1 MKGMHGFTG
10 VMGVVLVVGA
20 VLSAGMIGG
29 ARDGE
34 RLKNEEKAMQVRFLE
49 IVTAELEATIATLEA
64 VHGVSFGEAVP
75 ELGNARTAALRDGGV
90 VSVRAPMRATET
102 PVVRPYV
109 LTDDIEAAVKAA
121 KGQGAEIAIGP
132 MEIPGQGT
140 FAIYILGGIEHGL
153 WED

>member
-1 MKGMHGFTG
+1 MTGLMRLKGA
-10 VMGVVLVVGA
+10 VGVVLVVGV
-20 VLSAGMIGG
+20 VLSVGMAG
-29 ARDGE
+29 GE
-34 RLKNEEKAMQVRFLE
+34 REGTREKAMQVRFLE
-49 IVTAELEATIATLEA
+49 IVTPELEATVATLEA
-64 VHGVSFGEAVP
+64 VHGVTFGEAVP

-90 VSVRAPMRATET
+90 VSVRAPMRSTET

-109 LTDDIEAAVKAA
+109 LTDDIDAAVKAA

-132 MEIPGQGT
+132 MEIPGQGR

>member
-1 MKGMHGFTG
+1 MTGLMRLKGAL
-10 VMGVVLVVGA
+10 GVVLVVGV
-20 VLSAGMIGG
+20 VLSVGMAG
-29 ARDGE
+29 GE
-34 RLKNEEKAMQVRFLE
+34 REGTREKAMQVRFLE
-49 IVTAELEATIATLEA
+49 IVTPELEATVATLEA
-64 VHGVSFGEAVP
+64 VHGVTFGEAVP

-90 VSVRAPMRATET
+90 VSVRAPMRSTET

-109 LTDDIEAAVKAA
+109 LTDDIDAAVKAA

-132 MEIPGQGT
+132 MEIPGQGR

>member
-1 MKGMHGFTG
+1 MTGLMRLKGAL
-10 VMGVVLVVGA
+10 GVVLVVGV
-20 VLSAGMIGG
+20 VLSVGMAG
-29 ARDGE
+29 GE
-34 RLKNEEKAMQVRFLE
+34 REGTQEEAMQVRFLE
-49 IVTAELEATIATLEA
+49 IVTPELEATIATLEA
-64 VHGVSFGEAVP
+64 VHGVTFGEAVP

-90 VSVRAPMRATET
+90 VSVRAPMRSTET

-109 LTDDIEAAVKAA
+109 LTDDIDAAVKTA

-132 MEIPGQGT
+132 MEIPGQGR